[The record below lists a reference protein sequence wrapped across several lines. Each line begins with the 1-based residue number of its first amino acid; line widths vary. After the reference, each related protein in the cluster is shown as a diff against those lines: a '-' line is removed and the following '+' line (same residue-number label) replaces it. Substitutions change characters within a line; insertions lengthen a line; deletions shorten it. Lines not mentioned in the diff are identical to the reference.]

1 MQLKFYV
8 ICMIGIISILLARPV
23 SASISPVYNPAQ
35 EDSIKKKAPDY
46 ANVNVYVTTEWGS
59 SDKREGVDVYV
70 KMEKGKAVELVMT
83 KEKHEECTIRLI
95 SGVEV
100 KIIDPKTGKVLKRY
114 KP

>member
-8 ICMIGIISILLARPV
+8 ICIIGIIGILLAEPA
-23 SASISPVYNPAQ
+23 SASIFPVYNPAQ
-35 EDSIKKKAPDY
+35 EDSIKKKVPDY
-46 ANVNVYVTTEWGS
+46 SNVNVYVTTEWGS

-70 KMEKGKAVELVMT
+70 QMEKGNAVELVMI

-100 KIIDPKTGKVLKRY
+100 KITDPKTGKVLKKY